1 MNKGLLFKIAVVF
14 TALSIS
20 TNVYASIVEGNLT
33 TGLGNAVEGVVV
45 ASPTASPIAGTYT
58 SAQSVTLTAS
68 SSTSIHY
75 TINGS
80 DPTCTDTNVYS
91 TSTPVSIKSTKTI
104 RAISCYP
111 NSVSSIIGSY
121 AYSLNI
127 VDGST
132 ENITPSSSNTGEA
145 SLPTGAT
152 SVKLSNTTSMD
163 VSASVDVVADG
174 KVTVGGI
181 EKTLASFTGGNLT
194 TAVNLSVPIS
204 ISDQTITVGKAVSM
218 QSGMDGQAMV
228 LTNSDLSNTS
238 VSIPDNTTV
247 LAPAG
252 WDGMISPPKT
262 GSSSGS
268 APSGFSIGS
277 AVIEVGSSA
286 GVLLFD
292 KPVSII
298 LTGTTGAVAYK
309 ASGSSVWKTI
319 TSYCGGGG
327 YDSPAAPVFPGEC
340 YISNG
345 TDTKIYTYHFTT
357 FASLT
362 TPSSGGSVSGGGGGS
377 YTPAVTTIS
386 PLSAEAQKVDTNK
399 DGKIDLLDFNK
410 LMIDWDSTG
419 SGIASDFDGN
429 GTVDILDFNLLMI
442 NWTS

>member
-218 QSGMDGQAMV
+218 QSGVDGQAMV
-228 LTNSDLSNTS
+228 LTNSDL
-238 VSIPDNTTV
+238 
-247 LAPAG
+247 
-252 WDGMISPPKT
+252 
-262 GSSSGS
+262 
-268 APSGFSIGS
+268 
-277 AVIEVGSSA
+277 
-286 GVLLFD
+286 
-292 KPVSII
+292 
-298 LTGTTGAVAYK
+298 
-309 ASGSSVWKTI
+309 
-319 TSYCGGGG
+319 
-327 YDSPAAPVFPGEC
+327 
-340 YISNG
+340 
-345 TDTKIYTYHFTT
+345 
-357 FASLT
+357 
-362 TPSSGGSVSGGGGGS
+362 
-377 YTPAVTTIS
+377 
-386 PLSAEAQKVDTNK
+386 
-399 DGKIDLLDFNK
+399 
-410 LMIDWDSTG
+410 
-419 SGIASDFDGN
+419 
-429 GTVDILDFNLLMI
+429 
-442 NWTS
+442 